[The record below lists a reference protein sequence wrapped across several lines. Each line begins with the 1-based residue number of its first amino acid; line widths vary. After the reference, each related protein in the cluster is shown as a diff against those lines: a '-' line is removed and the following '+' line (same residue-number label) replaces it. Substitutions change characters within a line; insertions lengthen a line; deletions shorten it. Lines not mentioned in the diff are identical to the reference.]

1 MAVVHRARDSSLLD
15 ALEYIEPVELKGTI
29 WRVVREGHDV
39 LAASAAGGR
48 WDDGTFDVLYTSKAA
63 DGAAAEVHYHLS
75 RGQPVFPSRIKHRLY
90 QLSLATKK
98 VLLLPDLPT
107 IAKLGVEVG
116 RYGSLSYNER
126 QSEYPRTQEVAETA
140 HFLGFDAVVAPNARW
155 ECLNVVLFLDRIRP
169 EECEIARDHG
179 RIEWK
184 RWLAKPFGF

>member
-1 MAVVHRARDSSLLD
+1 MAALHRARDNSLLD
-15 ALEYIEPVELKGTI
+15 ALERIQPVELEGTI

-39 LAASAAGGR
+39 LAPSAAGGR

-75 RGQPVFPSRIKHRLY
+75 RGQPVFPSKIKHHLYRLN
-90 QLSLATKK
+90 LASKK

-107 IAKLGVEVG
+107 IAKLGVDLT

-126 QSEYPRTQEVAETA
+126 QLEYPRTQEVAETA
-140 HFLGFDAVVAPNARW
+140 HFLGFDALVAPNARW
-155 ECLNVVLFLDRIRP
+155 ECLNVVLFLSRIGP
-169 EECEIARDHG
+169 EELEIARDQG

-184 RWLAKPFGF
+184 RWLENPFGF